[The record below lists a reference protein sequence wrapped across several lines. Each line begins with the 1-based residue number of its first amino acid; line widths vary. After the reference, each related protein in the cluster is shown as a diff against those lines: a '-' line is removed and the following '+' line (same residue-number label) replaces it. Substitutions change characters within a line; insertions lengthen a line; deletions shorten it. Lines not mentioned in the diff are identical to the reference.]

1 MLVSQ
6 YELGTQYESD
16 MNRCKLVGAV
26 GGQNHQNTFDF
37 SFFLNYSENTIKVST
52 QLK

>member
-16 MNRCKLVGAV
+16 MTWCKLVGAV
-26 GGQNHQNTFDF
+26 GGQNHQNTFDLLFF
-37 SFFLNYSENTIKVST
+37 SIIVRT